1 MKNFKQNK
9 LIIYKIAEKNEEEE
23 DIIDSDGIEKLAK
36 DLNMDAGLF
45 MK

>member
-1 MKNFKQNK
+1 MKNFKQNNY
-9 LIIYKIAEKNEEEE
+9 LQIAEKNEEEE